1 MLVKKL
7 KGNSTTNHIPVVLL
21 TAKTNQE
28 DRLEGIGRGAD
39 AYLTKPFMV
48 DELHLVIHNLIKNRM
63 KVKGKFS
70 GAQQQEGKVK
80 TITFKSS
87 DEQLM
92 ERIVKTVN
100 QYLENSAFNVQFLAD
115 EVGLSRVQ
123 LHRKVK
129 SLTGISTG
137 EFIRNI
143 RLQQAEK
150 LLLEKKMNIS
160 QVAYSLGFTN
170 QTHFTTLF
178 KKMYGLSPTE
188 YIQRHSYKEN

>member
-1 MLVKKL
+1 
-7 KGNSTTNHIPVVLL
+7 
-21 TAKTNQE
+21 
-28 DRLEGIGRGAD
+28 
-39 AYLTKPFMV
+39 MV

-100 QYLENSAFNVQFLAD
+100 QYLENSEFNVQFLAD

-188 YIQRHSYKEN
+188 YIQRHSFKEN

>member
-1 MLVKKL
+1 
-7 KGNSTTNHIPVVLL
+7 
-21 TAKTNQE
+21 
-28 DRLEGIGRGAD
+28 
-39 AYLTKPFMV
+39 
-48 DELHLVIHNLIKNRM
+48 M

-100 QYLENSAFNVQFLAD
+100 QYLENSEFNVQFLAD

-123 LHRKVK
+123 LRRKVK

-188 YIQRHSYKEN
+188 YIQRHSFKEN

>member
-1 MLVKKL
+1 M
-7 KGNSTTNHIPVVLL
+7 
-21 TAKTNQE
+21 E
-28 DRLEGIGRGAD
+28 
-39 AYLTKPFMV
+39 
-48 DELHLVIHNLIKNRM
+48 DELHLIIHNLIKNRM

-100 QYLENSAFNVQFLAD
+100 QYLENSEFNVQFLAD

-123 LHRKVK
+123 LRRKVK

-188 YIQRHSYKEN
+188 YIQRHSFKEN

>member
-1 MLVKKL
+1 
-7 KGNSTTNHIPVVLL
+7 
-21 TAKTNQE
+21 
-28 DRLEGIGRGAD
+28 
-39 AYLTKPFMV
+39 MV

-100 QYLENSAFNVQFLAD
+100 QYLENSEFNVQFLAN

-160 QVAYSLGFTN
+160 QVAYSLGFTK

-188 YIQRHSYKEN
+188 YIQRHSFKEN

>member
-1 MLVKKL
+1 
-7 KGNSTTNHIPVVLL
+7 
-21 TAKTNQE
+21 
-28 DRLEGIGRGAD
+28 
-39 AYLTKPFMV
+39 MV
-48 DELHLVIHNLIKNRM
+48 DELHLIIHNLIKNRM

-100 QYLENSAFNVQFLAD
+100 QYLENSEFNVQFLAD

-123 LHRKVK
+123 LRRKVK

-188 YIQRHSYKEN
+188 YIQRHSFKEN

>member
-1 MLVKKL
+1 
-7 KGNSTTNHIPVVLL
+7 
-21 TAKTNQE
+21 
-28 DRLEGIGRGAD
+28 
-39 AYLTKPFMV
+39 MV

-100 QYLENSAFNVQFLAD
+100 QYLENSEFNVQFLAD

-123 LHRKVK
+123 LRRKVK

-188 YIQRHSYKEN
+188 YIQRHSFKEN

>member
-1 MLVKKL
+1 M
-7 KGNSTTNHIPVVLL
+7 
-21 TAKTNQE
+21 E
-28 DRLEGIGRGAD
+28 
-39 AYLTKPFMV
+39 
-48 DELHLVIHNLIKNRM
+48 DELHLIIHNLIKNRM

-100 QYLENSAFNVQFLAD
+100 QYLENSEFNVQFLAD

-188 YIQRHSYKEN
+188 YIQRHSFKEN

>member
-1 MLVKKL
+1 
-7 KGNSTTNHIPVVLL
+7 
-21 TAKTNQE
+21 
-28 DRLEGIGRGAD
+28 
-39 AYLTKPFMV
+39 
-48 DELHLVIHNLIKNRM
+48 M

-100 QYLENSAFNVQFLAD
+100 QYLENSEFNVQFLAD

-188 YIQRHSYKEN
+188 YIQRHSFKEN

>member
-1 MLVKKL
+1 
-7 KGNSTTNHIPVVLL
+7 
-21 TAKTNQE
+21 
-28 DRLEGIGRGAD
+28 
-39 AYLTKPFMV
+39 MV

-100 QYLENSAFNVQFLAD
+100 QYLENSEFNVQFLAN

-188 YIQRHSYKEN
+188 YIQRHSFKEN